1 MRMRGIV
8 NEIYPLNFCRRECL
22 RRPDR
27 QKGSRVIIHNVQ
39 GLLAWSTANIGV
51 ADL

>member
-1 MRMRGIV
+1 MRSIV

-27 QKGSRVIIHNVQ
+27 QKGSREIIHNVQ
-39 GLLAWSTANIGV
+39 GLLAWRPVNIGM
-51 ADL
+51 AEL